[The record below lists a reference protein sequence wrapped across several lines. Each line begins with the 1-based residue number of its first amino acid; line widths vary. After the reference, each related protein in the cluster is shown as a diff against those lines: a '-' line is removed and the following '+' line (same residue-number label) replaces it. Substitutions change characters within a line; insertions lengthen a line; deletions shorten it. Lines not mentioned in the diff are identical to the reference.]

1 MVLYRNSEPAKQ
13 VLDTTEL
20 DPTVDLYPA
29 ITFLDDDATKLQTIV
44 CAFDPFETPSVNSLT
59 SASSSISSYFPL
71 PDGNPWNRLS
81 GGTVYYENFYSDN
94 VGEIATYRRLTSG
107 GNTQYWQLLSIQ

>member
-44 CAFDPFETPSVNSLT
+44 CPLTMEFALVLRLGTWIQIMSL
-59 SASSSISSYFPL
+59 
-71 PDGNPWNRLS
+71 
-81 GGTVYYENFYSDN
+81 
-94 VGEIATYRRLTSG
+94 
-107 GNTQYWQLLSIQ
+107 